1 MWHIRFLGTV
11 ALIGLALGACP
22 ARASLQGATYDFS
35 ITGSSVLSSTG
46 SGAYTDPANAV
57 FCIGPASGC
66 AVNSGMAGYISF
78 VDISPTLALITL
90 EFSGSTYGG
99 AAPFTVDL
107 GNFVGPTITGVTYA
121 SGGLADGSLSG
132 VTWNGTDALF
142 TFSPGGN
149 TAYSALG
156 GANVVFDAAMTPT
169 AAPEPAS
176 MILLGSGLIGLIGT
190 VRRRKR
196 TV

>member
-1 MWHIRFLGTV
+1 MWFIRFLGTV
-11 ALIGLALGACP
+11 ALIGLALGASP

-46 SGAYTDPANAV
+46 SGAYTDPANAI

-66 AVNSGMAGYISF
+66 ALNSGMAGYISF
-78 VDISPTLALITL
+78 LNISPTLGQITL
-90 EFSGSTYGG
+90 AFSGSTYGD

-121 SGGLADGSLSG
+121 SGGLVDGSLSS

-142 TFSPGGN
+142 TFSPGVY
-149 TAYSALG
+149 TDFSAIG
-156 GANVVFDAAMTPT
+156 GASVAFDVAMTST

-176 MILLGSGLIGLIGT
+176 MILLGSGVIGLIGT

-196 TV
+196 AV